1 MSAAAKRGLRV
12 LVSGAA
18 DGVGLA
24 CAYVFAD
31 RGAELI
37 LCDSDGGGL
46 TRASDRA
53 GGFSRYCDVIAETS
67 VTVFAAEVAARFGTI
82 DVLINAAGKGYV
94 RTLGMMQMSRALL
107 PLMRGG
113 EGRRLIVNIAP
124 AGGLSLGGG
133 IFPYA
138 SSRAGFQGL
147 SDALADQTRGS
158 MIEVV
163 GVTPEL
169 RQEPGASTEAALYRV
184 ERVDGPATA
193 DRVLGLVAA
202 AWPDWRQRDARRSR
216 RRA

>member
-1 MSAAAKRGLRV
+1 MSGADAKRGFRV

-37 LCDSDGGGL
+37 LCDSDGTGL
-46 TRASDRA
+46 TRASDQV
-53 GGFSRYCDVIAETS
+53 GGFSRYCDVISETS
-67 VTVFAAEVAARFGTI
+67 VTVFGAEVAARFDSI

-94 RTLGMMQMSRALL
+94 RTLGMMQMSRTLL
-107 PLMRGG
+107 PLLRRG
-113 EGRRLIVNIAP
+113 EGRRLIINVAP
-124 AGGLSLGGG
+124 AGGLALASN

-158 MIEVV
+158 MIDVV
-163 GVTPEL
+163 GLTPDL
-169 RQEPGASTEAALYRV
+169 RREAEDGVEALYRV
-184 ERVDGPATA
+184 ERVDAAATA
-193 DRVLGLVAA
+193 LRILDLVASA
-202 AWPDWRQRDARRSR
+202 RPDWHQRDARRSR
-216 RRA
+216 RA